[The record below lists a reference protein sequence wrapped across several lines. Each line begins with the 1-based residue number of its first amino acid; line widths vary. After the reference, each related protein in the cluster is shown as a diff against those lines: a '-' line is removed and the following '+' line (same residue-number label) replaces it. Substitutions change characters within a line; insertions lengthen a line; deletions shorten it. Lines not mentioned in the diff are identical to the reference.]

1 MALITN
7 KIYICL
13 PNEKEIDKL
22 DWGGLS
28 TEEYNSK
35 TYYKIPS
42 GGGGSDVVK
51 KITFET
57 LKDNVTVKLNIVS
70 SSEQNWDFAYACE
83 LDGTSGYNNAKY
95 KISGNNKSITHEY
108 VVPTKG
114 SHWIYIGY
122 RKDGGGNYFNDCGYF
137 SIDNSYKEYVI
148 KQPKEVYLASD
159 KMDEITYGTKKILER
174 GFTNTI
180 SWETLT
186 WDKSNNSYTYNTNG
200 PIKIRYYISSV
211 SSSSTTLNTSPSNLP
226 YNGKIYKLD
235 FYPSIIS
242 NNTYIM
248 PYKIDLSD
256 WDNSYVNDMGSMFNG
271 FDSLNSINLSKLKNE
286 NVTSTNSMFFG
297 CKNLTTLDV
306 YKFNTSK
313 VTDMYSMFYDCEK
326 LATLDVSRFDTSKV
340 TDMRWMFAKCYL
352 LKSLDVSKW
361 NTSNVIN
368 IECIFQY
375 CNNIIVLDVS
385 GWNTSKV
392 TDMHEMFYECNNLA
406 TLDVSGWNTSKVTN
420 MKSMFYE
427 CNNLTTLDVSGWNTS
442 NVTNM
447 YCMFYDCNKL
457 ATLDVSRFNTSN
469 VTNMGW
475 MFSGCNNLTTLDV
488 SNWNTSEVTNM
499 EFMFGYCRKLKTL
512 DVSGFNTSKVTN
524 MQNMFRACTSL
535 ISLNVSGLNTS
546 NVTNMSVMIF
556 GLQNI
561 TSLDVSKWNVSKV
574 TNMDNMFSQCNLLES
589 LDLSRWDVSKVTS
602 AEDILTWSPRLKT
615 IIAGHESEPNVTALN
630 GFKLSIY
637 LAHSDKLNY
646 ESVYALFR
654 GVARISTNQTIT
666 LPKVMEGK
674 LDPNKVKIATDKG
687 WTVAYK

>member
-22 DWGGLS
+22 DWNGLS
-28 TEEYNSK
+28 TEEYNGK

-42 GGGGSDVVK
+42 GGSSSDVVK
-51 KITFET
+51 KIKFET
-57 LKDNVTVKLNIVS
+57 LYDNVTIKLNIVS
-70 SSEQNWDFAYACE
+70 SSEQSFDYAYACE
-83 LDGTSGYNNAKY
+83 LDGNSGYSNAKY
-95 KISGNNKSITHEY
+95 KISGNNKSITCEY

-122 RKDGGGNYFNDCGYF
+122 RKDGSGNYQNDCGYF
-137 SIDNSYKEYVI
+137 SIDNSDKEYVI
-148 KQPKEVYLASD
+148 RQPKEVYLASD
-159 KMDEITYGTKKILER
+159 MMNEITYGSKKILER
-174 GFTNTI
+174 GLTNTI

-200 PIKIRYYISSV
+200 PIRIRYKQTSV
-211 SSSSTTLNTSPSNLP
+211 SSTSATLNTSPSNLP
-226 YNGKIYKLD
+226 LNGKVYKLD

-256 WDNSYVNDMGSMFNG
+256 WDNSYVNDISSMFNK

-286 NVTSTNSMFFG
+286 NITSTNSMFFE
-297 CKNLTTLDV
+297 CKNLATLNL
-306 YKFNTSK
+306 YRFNTSK
-313 VTDMYSMFYDCEK
+313 VTDMYCMFYDCEK

-361 NTSNVIN
+361 NTSNVTN
-368 IECIFQY
+368 IQYIFQY

-392 TDMHEMFYECNNLA
+392 T
-406 TLDVSGWNTSKVTN
+406 N
-420 MKSMFYE
+420 MTSMFYN
-427 CNNLTTLDVSGWNTS
+427 CNNLTTLDVSRFDTS
-442 NVTNM
+442 KVTDM
-447 YCMFYDCNKL
+447 KSMFYWCEKL
-457 ATLDVSRFNTSN
+457 ATLDVSNWNTSK
-469 VTNMGW
+469 VTDMGW
-475 MFSGCNNLTTLDV
+475 MFSGCSNLTTLDV

-499 EFMFGYCRKLKTL
+499 ATMFGYCYKLKTL
-512 DVSGFNTSKVTN
+512 DLSKWDVSKVTN
-524 MQNMFRACTSL
+524 MSNMFRACNSL
-535 ISLNVSGLNTS
+535 ISLNVSEWNTS
-546 NVTNMSVMIF
+546 NVTNMSGMIF
-556 GLQNI
+556 GLENI

-602 AEDILTWSPRLKT
+602 NEGMLEYSGRLKT

-630 GFKLSIY
+630 GLKLSVY
-637 LAHSDKLNY
+637 LGFSSKLNY

-654 GVARISTNQTIT
+654 GVATVTTTQTIT

-674 LDPNKVKIATDKG
+674 LDATKVKIATDKG
-687 WTVAYK
+687 WTIKYS